1 MSEKK
6 LCYIVDVDGTIANT
20 EHRIHYITNGHK
32 NWDAWH
38 ANSHKDEPID
48 EVVGILDMATHA
60 GIKIVLCTA
69 RDEKCR
75 DDTVTWLDDNDIPY
89 DALYMRKLGDRRD
102 DDIVKFELLERIYE
116 DGYEPILVLE
126 DRNRVVKMWRSAGLR
141 CLQVADGD
149 F

>member
-1 MSEKK
+1 MK
-6 LCYIVDVDGTIANT
+6 CWIVDIDGTVANT

-38 ANSHKDEPID
+38 ANAHKDEPI
-48 EVVGILDMATHA
+48 EQMVELLNMAA
-60 GIKIVLCTA
+60 ASGDFKIVLCTA

-75 DDTVTWLDDNDIPY
+75 KDTIEWFEYFQIPY
-89 DALYMRKLGDRRD
+89 DALYMRKVGDRRD

-116 DGYEPILVLE
+116 DGYEPTLVFD
-126 DRNRVVKMWRSAGLR
+126 DRDRVVKMWRAAGLR
-141 CLQVADGD
+141 CFQVAPGD

>member
-1 MSEKK
+1 MGIKCW
-6 LCYIVDVDGTIANT
+6 LVDIDGTVANT

-38 ANSHKDEPID
+38 AHAHKDEPIEQMVD
-48 EVVGILDMATHA
+48 LLDMAVTF

-75 DDTVTWLDDNDIPY
+75 EDTVKWFKEHEIPY
-89 DALYMRKLGDRRD
+89 DALYMRKIGDRRA
-102 DDIVKFELLERIYE
+102 DDIVKFELLEQIYE
-116 DGYEPILVLE
+116 DGYEPTLVFD
-126 DRNRVVKMWRSAGLR
+126 DRDRVVKMWRAAGLR
-141 CLQVADGD
+141 CFQVQPGD

>member
-1 MSEKK
+1 MKRD
-6 LCYIVDVDGTIANT
+6 CYIVDIDGTIADT

-38 ANSHKDEPID
+38 ANAHKDKPIE
-48 EVVGILDMATHA
+48 EVIGILDMASEA

-75 DDTVTWLDDNDIPY
+75 KDTIQWLVENDIPY

-102 DDIVKFELLERIYE
+102 DDIIKYELLQEIRE
-116 DGYEPILVLE
+116 AGYNPILALE
-126 DRNRVVKMWRSAGLR
+126 DRDRVVKMWRAAGIR
-141 CLQVADGD
+141 CLQVAPGD